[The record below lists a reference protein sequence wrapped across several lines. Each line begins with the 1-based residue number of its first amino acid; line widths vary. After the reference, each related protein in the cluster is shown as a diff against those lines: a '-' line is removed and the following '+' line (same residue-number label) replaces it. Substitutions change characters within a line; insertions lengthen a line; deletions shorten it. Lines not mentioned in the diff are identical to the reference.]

1 MRSPVAPRPVRGHP
15 GGGKSRTAGPELIR
29 PPAPGPAGSPT
40 VILPPGR
47 RSPEIATPSTS
58 CPAGLPRPDCE
69 PARMTSSLTGFSSA
83 RSVSRSSSL
92 RLIDALAWN
101 SLVQP
106 MFRRLLEEMVSPVR
120 LSSSTSTPVPSSR
133 RAALSCGDGDDGRP
147 DLEARRRWGLIGHL
161 SLREEKMITRWREF

>member
-1 MRSPVAPRPVRGHP
+1 
-15 GGGKSRTAGPELIR
+15 
-29 PPAPGPAGSPT
+29 
-40 VILPPGR
+40 
-47 RSPEIATPSTS
+47 
-58 CPAGLPRPDCE
+58 
-69 PARMTSSLTGFSSA
+69 MTSSLTGFSSV

-106 MFRRLLEEMVSPVR
+106 MFRRLLEEMGNPVR

-147 DLEARRRWGLIGHL
+147 DLEAWRRWGLIGHL